1 MPQLQNLVVNDR
13 AATPVAHT
21 FIPRDIVDGVGTVVE
36 SNGTP
41 VGENTFSVGLRKTPQ
56 GRYKAIIKGR
66 FPIVQTQTV
75 NGVATPVVV
84 RTSFAEVTFNFEST
98 SSEQERKDAVGM
110 VADAL
115 SSSATLVNDTV
126 TKLQGVY

>member
-36 SNGTP
+36 SNGSP
-41 VGENTFSVGLRKTPQ
+41 IGENTISVGLRKTPQ
-56 GRYKAIIKGR
+56 GRYKAILKGR
-66 FPIVQTQTV
+66 FPIVQTQV
-75 NGVATPVVV
+75 INGVSTPVVV
-84 RTSFAEVTFNFEST
+84 RTAYAECSFNFEAT

-110 VADAL
+110 IANSLAA
-115 SSSATLVNDTV
+115 SATLVNDTV